1 VNSLP
6 NRRYLSVNDIILI
19 YEELIEAFGGLHG
32 IRDNNGLQ
40 AAVMRPQSGYYQN
53 ILEEAAALMESLAN
67 NHPFIDG
74 NKRIAFFAADIFLRM
89 NGMKIVT
96 DNELAYRHFMNLF
109 DSGKFKYIQLLDWL
123 SSHTE

>member
-1 VNSLP
+1 LL
-6 NRRYLSVNDIILI
+6 NRRYLSVNDVVFIH
-19 YEELIEAFGGLHG
+19 EELIEAFGGLYG

-89 NGMKIVT
+89 IGIEIVT
-96 DNELAYRHFMNLF
+96 DSELAYIHFMSLF
-109 DSGKFKYIQLLDWL
+109 DQGNFNYIQLLDWL
-123 SSHTE
+123 SAHTK